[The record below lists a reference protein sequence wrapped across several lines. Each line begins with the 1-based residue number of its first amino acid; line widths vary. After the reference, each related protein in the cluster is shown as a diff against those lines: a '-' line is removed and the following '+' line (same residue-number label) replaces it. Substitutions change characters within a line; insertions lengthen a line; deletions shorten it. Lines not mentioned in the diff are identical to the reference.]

1 MKFLFDYWSGSAGCV
16 LSDIVLYITHGSS
29 CHRLKTADGMV
40 LLVLRRL
47 WIPVG
52 S

>member
-29 CHRLKTADGMV
+29 CHRLKTADGIV
-40 LLVLRRL
+40 SVEEVVELSSVHE
-47 WIPVG
+47 
-52 S
+52 